1 MTAIPKNVGVPMSN
15 IITEEM
21 SQLQRMIME
30 TVAKREILKKEMH
43 DWYENHNNE
52 KFQGLRDLILTDG
65 VLSELDSNYKRLWD
79 IHNTRNSIN
88 A

>member
-1 MTAIPKNVGVPMSN
+1 MTAIPENMGVPMSN

-43 DWYENHNNE
+43 DWYENHSNE

-79 IHNTRNSIN
+79 IHNARNSIR

>member
-1 MTAIPKNVGVPMSN
+1 MTAIPKNMGVPMSN

-43 DWYENHNNE
+43 DWYENHSNE

-79 IHNTRNSIN
+79 IHNARNSIR